1 MSVSSPQPQS
11 LVERVSDQLAD
22 LIRGHAPTG
31 DHAAVSLP
39 PERRLAEE
47 LGVSRSVVREAVK
60 RLELQGLL
68 EVRRGSGIRIVD
80 QLHRPLNG
88 SLSLLIPDADERL
101 RQLHETRLALE
112 PEAARLAAL
121 RATPAQI
128 ALLDEIQARLERAKD
143 TAEAIAID
151 LEFHHALA
159 ETSGNLM
166 FRLILDSMGEISRE
180 SRQRSI
186 GRVGK
191 ESAIEHHRVI
201 IQAVKASDPAA
212 AVEAM
217 QFHLGEARRD
227 MGLDR

>member
-1 MSVSSPQPQS
+1 MPLSTPQPKT
-11 LVERVSDQLAD
+11 LVEQVCDRLAEKVYQLA
-22 LIRGHAPTG
+22 GESG
-31 DHAAVSLP
+31 VLP
-39 PERRLAEE
+39 AERRLAEE
-47 LGVSRSVVREAVK
+47 LGVSRSVVREAIQ

-88 SLSLLIPDADERL
+88 SLSLLIPDTEERL

-121 RATPAQI
+121 RATPEQI
-128 ALLDEIQARLERAKD
+128 ALLDDIQERLEKSTD

-159 ETSGNLM
+159 GASGNLM

-191 ESAIEHHRVI
+191 MSAIEHHRSI
-201 IQAVKASDPAA
+201 IDAVKAGDPAA
-212 AVEAM
+212 AAGAM
-217 QFHLGEARRD
+217 QFHLGEARKD
-227 MGLDR
+227 MGLR